1 MTIRHAEIL
10 RAQGAAKRARAE
22 LGLDSDSPVDVFA
35 AIRRAGLWL
44 LFNETEHL
52 LGAMSREGVGG
63 IMINPARPVGLQRYT
78 AAHEL
83 GHWYLHPD
91 EVVWDSEDET
101 NRSDPIKELGAQEFA
116 ASFLMPR
123 RLVNHTL
130 RKFGVELGG
139 RIDDATAYRL
149 GLSLGVSY
157 EAILRQLQKINA
169 ITFAERAEL
178 ARSSPAS
185 IKASLTGGRSVN
197 RDAAVWQ
204 TSVDEME
211 RLEVVLGDEIA
222 ISLPENRTTGYRW
235 RVSDT
240 HVPLNLVQ
248 DNFVRS
254 DDRLIGASGRRDLFF
269 RAESE
274 GDWQQLLLLQRKT
287 REPSPPAQQ
296 LSLNAKVR
304 LSPARENA
312 KIIARPNDRDD

>member
-1 MTIRHAEIL
+1 MTTRQAEIL
-10 RAQGAAKRARAE
+10 RAQGVAKRARAE
-22 LGLDSDSPVDVFA
+22 LGLDPDSPVDVFA

-63 IMINPARPVGLQRYT
+63 IMINPARPLGMQRYT

-91 EVVWDSEDET
+91 DVVWDSEDE
-101 NRSDPIKELGAQEFA
+101 NNPRDPIKELGAQEFA

-130 RKFGVELGG
+130 RRLGVELGG
-139 RIDDATAYRL
+139 HIDDVTAYRL
-149 GLSLGVSY
+149 GLNLGVSY
-157 EAILRQLQKINA
+157 EAILRQLQSINA

-178 ARSSPAS
+178 ARSTPAS

-197 RDAAVWQ
+197 RDAAVWE

-211 RLEVVLGDEIA
+211 RLEVTLGDEIA

-235 RVSDT
+235 NVSNAD
-240 HVPLNLVQ
+240 VPLNLVQ
-248 DNFVRS
+248 DNFIRS
-254 DDRLIGASGRRDLFF
+254 DEQLIGTPGHRKLIF
-269 RAESE
+269 RAEGE
-274 GDWQQLLLLQRKT
+274 GVWQQQLVLQRKT
-287 REPSPPAQQ
+287 REPSPSTQQ
-296 LSLNAKVR
+296 LSLNATVR
-304 LSPARENA
+304 LTPARENA
-312 KIIARPNDRDD
+312 RIITDPNDQDH